1 MQEATRTGSEISPQL
16 LDEITRRIVDRFHP
30 RRVIV
35 FGSQARGDT
44 HGGSDVDL
52 FVEMETDRRPP
63 ERAAEVA
70 AIFGLRPW
78 SLDVV
83 VYTPDE
89 VKRMRAIRGTLLQRI
104 EQEGRVAYERA

>member
-1 MQEATRTGSEISPQL
+1 MQQTTRNGTEISPQF

-44 HGGSDVDL
+44 RRGSDVDL

-70 AIFGLRPW
+70 AVFGLRPW
-78 SLDVV
+78 SFDVV
-83 VYTPDE
+83 VYTPEE
-89 VKRMRAIRGTLLQRI
+89 VERMRLIGGTLLHRI
-104 EQEGRVAYERA
+104 EQEGRVVYERA

>member
-1 MQEATRTGSEISPQL
+1 MQQTTRNSTEISPQL

-44 HGGSDVDL
+44 RRGSDVDL

-70 AIFGLRPW
+70 AVFGLRPW

-83 VYTPDE
+83 VYTPEE
-89 VKRMRAIRGTLLQRI
+89 VERMRLIRGTLLHRI
-104 EQEGRVAYERA
+104 EQEGRVVYERA